1 VFRLLLFV
9 VCLFLVPWLLGFV
22 LPSSA
27 PTLQSFLATLIPVVW
42 TPTLLTLVFL
52 VAEGGPSSVARELR
66 ARLQIRCGYR
76 GWLAA
81 AVTVPVVAVAIGL
94 VVTRAAGDAAPF
106 IPSSALATTVL
117 IQVVTGAIG
126 EELGWRGYVLSRLEP
141 LVGSFAAVWIMGVLW
156 SSWHIG
162 AFFNPSLPHYHI
174 SMVAMLP
181 FIALFGVFLGTI
193 FFRAGNSVLATM
205 AAHLTFNI
213 LIAIGGAVITS
224 SILWATL
231 SLVFA
236 LIAVPFSLSL
246 RRVAMALTSVAT
258 ASPT

>member
-1 VFRLLLFV
+1 MFRLPLFV

-22 LPSSA
+22 LPSPA
-27 PTLQSFLATLIPVVW
+27 PTVRSFLATFIPVVW
-42 TPTLLTLVFL
+42 TPTFLTIVFL
-52 VAEGGPSSVARELR
+52 V
-66 ARLQIRCGYR
+66 
-76 GWLAA
+76 
-81 AVTVPVVAVAIGL
+81 
-94 VVTRAAGDAAPF
+94 
-106 IPSSALATTVL
+106 
-117 IQVVTGAIG
+117 
-126 EELGWRGYVLSRLEP
+126 
-141 LVGSFAAVWIMGVLW
+141 
-156 SSWHIG
+156 G